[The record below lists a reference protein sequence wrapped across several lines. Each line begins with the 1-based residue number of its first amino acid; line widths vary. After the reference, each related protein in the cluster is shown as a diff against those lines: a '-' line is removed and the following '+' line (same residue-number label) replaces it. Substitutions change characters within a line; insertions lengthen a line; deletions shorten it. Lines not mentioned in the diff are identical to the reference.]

1 MNLSCM
7 LNESQ
12 YQATLYLNDR
22 PYNVLDIGEG
32 HCLIII
38 VDDIDQYLSRQPT
51 LLQGQRIIIV
61 DISKVLHRN
70 KLYIVEQCLI
80 RDLHLLL
87 DVFWLEEVEIKNEV
101 NHIKIDALYRI
112 TAIRN
117 EFNASL
123 KHRQLGHIGS

>member
-1 MNLSCM
+1 M
-7 LNESQ
+7 
-12 YQATLYLNDR
+12 
-22 PYNVLDIGEG
+22 
-32 HCLIII
+32 
-38 VDDIDQYLSRQPT
+38 
-51 LLQGQRIIIV
+51 LQGQRIIIV